1 MAISKQRN
9 GGMQL
14 VVQVLMVQR
23 VAVSLFVALT
33 HLDIWCSLIRWKYLQ
48 SETSR
53 FHDITFFQVDWLSY
67 QNLPFDK
74 VRDLRNQLNKNNPV
88 WTGRDGQEI
97 DSESG
102 RDLLLSFNIIKDISE
117 IRLKNII
124 SISKQ
129 LKTDYLNK

>member
-1 MAISKQRN
+1 M
-9 GGMQL
+9 
-14 VVQVLMVQR
+14 
-23 VAVSLFVALT
+23 
-33 HLDIWCSLIRWKYLQ
+33 
-48 SETSR
+48 
-53 FHDITFFQVDWLSY
+53 DWLSY
-67 QNLPFDK
+67 QNLQFDK

-97 DSESG
+97 DPESG

>member
-1 MAISKQRN
+1 M
-9 GGMQL
+9 
-14 VVQVLMVQR
+14 
-23 VAVSLFVALT
+23 
-33 HLDIWCSLIRWKYLQ
+33 
-48 SETSR
+48 
-53 FHDITFFQVDWLSY
+53 DWLSY
-67 QNLPFDK
+67 QNLQFDK

-97 DSESG
+97 DPESG

-129 LKTDYLNK
+129 LKTDYLNKLVVCLLNSVFIVFLGLTTSEK